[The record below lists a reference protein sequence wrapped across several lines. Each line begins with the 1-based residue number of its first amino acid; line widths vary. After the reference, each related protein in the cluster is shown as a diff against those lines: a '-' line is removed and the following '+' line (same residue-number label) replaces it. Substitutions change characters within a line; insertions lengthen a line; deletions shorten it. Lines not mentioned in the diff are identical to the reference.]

1 MEQRM
6 NLPNEFS
13 PLSKMPLS
21 EQHFRL
27 FCLTLEKAYGVH
39 IGRSGRL
46 LLNFEISSADESR
59 HLPKVRPINGKVFT
73 VDESFLK
80 TSPYYLYYDPGGS
93 QDLPL
98 LGSFDAD
105 SHRFEAASRDLLK
118 KQDNIHGGISMP
130 IARLGALRGLHLVK
144 EVICLQ
150 MCEIDFDALFDLD
163 AALAQELRQ
172 TLQQKYNQFFDFTAI
187 ADKAGDYQDA
197 AKRFLD
203 EQ

>member
-1 MEQRM
+1 MD
-6 NLPNEFS
+6 LPNEFS
-13 PLSKMPLS
+13 PLSNLSLS

-46 LLNFEISSADESR
+46 LLNFEISSADEDR

-73 VDESFLK
+73 VDERFLK
-80 TSPYYLYYDPGGS
+80 PSPYFLYYDPDGA

-98 LGSFDAD
+98 LGSFD
-105 SHRFEAASRDLLK
+105 SNTHRFVAISRDLLK
-118 KQDNIHGGISMP
+118 RQDYLHGGVSMP
-130 IARLGALRGLHLVK
+130 VARLAALRGLHLVK

-150 MCEIDFDALFDLD
+150 MCELDFDALFDKD

-172 TLQQKYNQFFDFTAI
+172 TLQQKYNQFFDFAGI
-187 ADKAGDYQDA
+187 ADKADDYQEA
-197 AKRFLD
+197 AKRFLGTV
-203 EQ
+203 